1 METLLLFDGYP
12 LLHRAYHALP
22 PLKTKD
28 HIPTNIL
35 YGFFLMLHKATND
48 FSPQYVAIAFDTPKP
63 TFRKK
68 LFKDYQ
74 IQRPKITDD
83 FKIQIPLVKK
93 ALTCAGIFQIEK
105 DGYEADD
112 IIGTLVKKIK
122 DENLRIVIITGDRDI
137 FQLID
142 KNIFVAVPQT
152 GITNIK
158 IYDKSEVVKKIGLPP
173 EKIVDY
179 KALVGDQSDNYPGAC
194 GIGQKTA
201 VDLLNKFDSIEDLY
215 QKIDE
220 VKPKR
225 IKEILVREKEKVF
238 LSKKLAQIATNV
250 EIDFNLQKLR
260 FDEFSKNLKNFLEK
274 YQIYSLVKRF
284 FSNKNQD
291 SKKIVKESHQESLF

>member
-22 PLKTKD
+22 PLETKD

-93 ALTCAGIFQIEK
+93 ALACAGIFQIDK

-238 LSKKLAQIATNV
+238 LSKKLAQIDTNV

-291 SKKIVKESHQESLF
+291 SKKIVKESRQESLF